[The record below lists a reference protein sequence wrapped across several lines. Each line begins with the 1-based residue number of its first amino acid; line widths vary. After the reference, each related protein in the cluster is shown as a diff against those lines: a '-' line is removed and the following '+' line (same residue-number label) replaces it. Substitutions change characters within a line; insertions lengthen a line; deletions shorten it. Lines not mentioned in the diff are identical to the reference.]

1 MKNPTPT
8 KRLRVAM
15 KSQLAAVRQVQHLVA
30 SERADLEELRR
41 HLSEGYRRLM
51 DELERTETAR

>member
-1 MKNPTPT
+1 VKNPTPT
-8 KRLRVAM
+8 KRLRTAM

-30 SERADLEELRR
+30 SGDKELERVRR
-41 HLSEGYRRLM
+41 VMSRCYRRLM